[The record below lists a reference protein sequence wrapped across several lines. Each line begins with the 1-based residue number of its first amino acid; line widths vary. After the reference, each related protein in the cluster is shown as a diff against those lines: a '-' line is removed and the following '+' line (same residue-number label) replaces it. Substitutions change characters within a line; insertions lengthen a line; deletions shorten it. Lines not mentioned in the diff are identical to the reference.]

1 MDWLRSQILIQDEA
15 LYFGSNPA
23 SVMSRDED
31 LIMKRSAQILC
42 KNKGS
47 ILNVGFGMGIIDS
60 YIKSYF
66 PKKHTIIEI
75 HPKVYEMALEM
86 GFKENIILGDWEDVV
101 QEFITNKITFDSIY
115 FDTISFSYENDQ
127 WGKFNKVV
135 DQLLNSGGIYCFFNQ
150 HGSVRGKVEEYMDKL
165 DYKKIVEIIPY
176 DKIIKNVSRVNPKL
190 SKKDYR
196 LVYYIKNNLS

>member
-1 MDWLRSQILIQDEA
+1 MDWLDSNIYIKEEA
-15 LYFGSNPA
+15 LYFDSKIP
-23 SVMSRDED
+23 SVMSKDED
-31 LIMKRSAQILC
+31 LIMEKSAQILC

-60 YIKSYF
+60 YIKSYS

-75 HPKVYEMALEM
+75 HPKVYKMALEM

-115 FDTISFSYENDQ
+115 FDTISFSKEDDQ

-135 DQLLNSGGIYCFFNQ
+135 DQLLNPGGIYCFFNQ
-150 HGSVRGKVEEYMDKL
+150 YGSVRGKVEEYMDKL
-165 DYKKIVEIIPY
+165 DYKKYIKVIPY
-176 DKIIKNVSRVNPKL
+176 KEIVKNISRDNPKV

-196 LVYYIKNNLS
+196 LVYYIKN

>member
-23 SVMSRDED
+23 SVMSKDED
-31 LIMKRSAQILC
+31 LIMERSAQVLC

-60 YIKSYF
+60 YIKSYS

-86 GFKENIILGDWEDVV
+86 GFKENIILGDWENVV
-101 QEFITNKITFDSIY
+101 QEFITDKVTFDSIY
-115 FDTISFSYENDQ
+115 FDTISFTYENDQ

-135 DQLLNSGGIYCFFNQ
+135 DKLLNPGGVYCFFNQ

-165 DYKKIVEIIPY
+165 DYKKIVEIISY
-176 DKIIKNVSRVNPKL
+176 DKIIKNVSRSNPKL

>member
-15 LYFGSNPA
+15 LYFGSDPA
-23 SVMSRDED
+23 SIMSKDED
-31 LIMKRSAQILC
+31 LIMERSAQVLC

-60 YIKSYF
+60 YIKSYS

-101 QEFITNKITFDSIY
+101 QEFITDKVTFDSIY
-115 FDTISFSYENDQ
+115 FDTISFTYENDQ

-135 DQLLNSGGIYCFFNQ
+135 DKLLNPGGIYCFFNQ
-150 HGSVRGKVEEYMDKL
+150 YGSVRGKVEEYMDKL
-165 DYKKIVEIIPY
+165 DYKKYIKVIPYKEIVENI
-176 DKIIKNVSRVNPKL
+176 SRDNPKV